1 MVKNLP
7 SSTREASLITGGE
20 VQSHMR
26 EATKPRA
33 VAGESLRAAMKTQ
46 HSRGE
51 KNGERSGK
59 KQNELTQGTNQYIN
73 MKKNVRYI
81 SIFVYVHIQ
90 KNL

>member
-7 SSTREASLITGGE
+7 SSTREASLTTGGE

-46 HSRGE
+46 QSRG
-51 KNGERSGK
+51 GK
-59 KQNELTQGTNQYIN
+59 KWREI
-73 MKKNVRYI
+73 R
-81 SIFVYVHIQ
+81 
-90 KNL
+90 